1 MALPQTVQG
10 SSELPTSDRQGQHS
24 SLAVVGGCICR
35 PSRANRHR
43 VRDVVLSRRYYRGG
57 WKITFKEIHFGMKP
71 YQRRGGVTRIVKIY
85 ERRGPLGWQLVR
97 GSVADKY
104 NHQP

>member
-1 MALPQTVQG
+1 MVVFVGLLAPTGTG
-10 SSELPTSDRQGQHS
+10 SATW
-24 SLAVVGGCICR
+24 
-35 PSRANRHR
+35 
-43 VRDVVLSRRYYRGG
+43 RYYRGG